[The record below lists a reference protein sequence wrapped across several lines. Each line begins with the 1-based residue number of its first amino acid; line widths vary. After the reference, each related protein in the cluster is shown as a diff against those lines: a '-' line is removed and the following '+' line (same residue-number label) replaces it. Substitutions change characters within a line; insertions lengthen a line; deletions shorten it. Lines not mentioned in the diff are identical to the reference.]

1 MRSRGMRS
9 PDEWDAVALT
19 FAAPVKEARKREPLV
34 EHRRYVEASGSPGLG
49 WLAGFMSQVA
59 KLRPIEFPMRGYG
72 SV

>member
-49 WLAGFMSQVA
+49 WLAS
-59 KLRPIEFPMRGYG
+59 
-72 SV
+72 